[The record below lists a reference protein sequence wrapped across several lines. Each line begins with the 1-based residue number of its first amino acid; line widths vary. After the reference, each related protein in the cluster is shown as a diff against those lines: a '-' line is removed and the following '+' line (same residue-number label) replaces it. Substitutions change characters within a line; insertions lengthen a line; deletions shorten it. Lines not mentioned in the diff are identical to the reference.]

1 MRVRSRRVAG
11 PKKKPQS
18 KKKRRAPPRD
28 SRSASPA
35 ARPAPVAVPPPAPP
49 QPLREMRLLRIHGKV
64 QGVGF
69 RFFATRVARRLGLKG
84 WIQNVRDG
92 SVEAAVE
99 GDSDAI
105 DRWIEE
111 LREGPRYAEVSRID
125 QERRDYR
132 GQFGDFD
139 VKF

>member
-1 MRVRSRRVAG
+1 MRARSRRVAG
-11 PKKKPQS
+11 PKRSDS
-18 KKKRRAPPRD
+18 KKKRRAPARER
-28 SRSASPA
+28 RSSSQTS
-35 ARPAPVAVPPPAPP
+35 RPAAVPPPPP
-49 QPLREMRLLRIHGKV
+49 VPRPPVKEMRLLRIHGKV

-84 WIQNVRDG
+84 WIQNTRDG
-92 SVEAAVE
+92 SVAAAVE

-125 QERRDYR
+125 QQRSEFR

>member
-1 MRVRSRRVAG
+1 
-11 PKKKPQS
+11 
-18 KKKRRAPPRD
+18 
-28 SRSASPA
+28 
-35 ARPAPVAVPPPAPP
+35 
-49 QPLREMRLLRIHGKV
+49 MRLLRIYGKV

-84 WIQNVRDG
+84 WIENVRDG

-99 GDSDAI
+99 GDSSAI

-111 LREGPRYAEVSRID
+111 LREGPRYAEVTRID

>member
-1 MRVRSRRVAG
+1 V
-11 PKKKPQS
+11 K
-18 KKKRRAPPRD
+18 
-28 SRSASPA
+28 
-35 ARPAPVAVPPPAPP
+35 
-49 QPLREMRLLRIHGKV
+49 EMRLIRIHGKV
-64 QGVGF
+64 QGVGY

-84 WIQNVRDG
+84 WIQNTRDG

-105 DRWIEE
+105 DRWLEE
-111 LREGPRYAEVSRID
+111 LREGPRYAEVTRID
-125 QERRDYR
+125 QERREFK